1 MDSVNETLSQ
11 RGSRYGDF
19 ASHARITQGIK
30 KVMRETG
37 NWDKLDP
44 VKKEALEMIAHKVG
58 RILNGDPE
66 YADSWHD
73 IAGYA
78 VLVEEALEGKT
89 VVSPTPSPS
98 VAASLPKVAATV
110 PPPVAPQPN
119 APQVS
124 PRPAGQPAGGPVAP
138 LPTDKS

>member
-1 MDSVNETLSQ
+1 SGQCRSYPSSSMVRLQEKGADPVDSVNETLSQ

-89 VVSPTPSPS
+89 
-98 VAASLPKVAATV
+98 
-110 PPPVAPQPN
+110 
-119 APQVS
+119 
-124 PRPAGQPAGGPVAP
+124 
-138 LPTDKS
+138 